1 MNMMMKRT
9 PNLLKRSG
17 ALLLLAV
24 LLLPAC
30 REGAQN
36 PTLVLSDG
44 IRFCESTYPYR
55 DGVLVA
61 NFGTESLNPLNDE
74 GKGYI
79 LYVTPERSEV
89 VIPATGALS
98 APKGMFLRDDH
109 LFVCD
114 VNRVV
119 VFNLARPEA
128 EPQVVRLPEGE
139 LFVND
144 LVADGNVLYASVTNT
159 GRIFRFDISDLDAV
173 GAPEAWLDVPGANGM
188 LLHDG
193 ALYVVSYPADG
204 VTTPANVV
212 YRIGALD
219 NPVAER
225 FIELP
230 GQYDGIALSTDG
242 RALVVSNWAPASLA
256 RIDLESRA
264 VTPVTLELEQPLV
277 GPADMTLRDG
287 QLWIPDLPGGAR
299 LSVLCAVR
307 SRKAAVFCAGLFSAS
322 GASVRC
328 CLPFFGP
335 GGVSI
340 LVEQVGAQCARPG
353 KGLLLLPAGY
363 LGEVAREKH
372 VGNPPSAELGRPRVD
387 GRGQQVV
394 LEAVRQGRGLV
405 AQRPGDEPH
414 HRVGNDAGGQLAPRQ
429 HVVAD
434 GNLARDEVL
443 ADAVVDALVVAAEDD
458 DVLEHREAVG
468 LMLVV
473 AHAVGRG
480 VDDFVVAALGA
491 ELLDQ
496 FEDRFALHHHAR
508 LAPEGVVVGGLA
520 LVVGVVVEVVHH
532 NFDEPLLL
540 GPLEDGFV
548 QRRAY
553 QLGNDGDDIDAHL
566 GSRLFVFG
574 F

>member
-264 VTPVTLELEQPLV
+264 VTPVTLELEQPRAPPRPPPRRARPPPVPVPCPRPPPPRPPPRGAAPPPLCFV
-277 GPADMTLRDG
+277 CCPVPESGCFLR
-287 QLWIPDLPGGAR
+287 R
-299 LSVLCAVR
+299 
-307 SRKAAVFCAGLFSAS
+307 
-322 GASVRC
+322 
-328 CLPFFGP
+328 PFFG
-335 GGVSI
+335 I
-340 LVEQVGAQCARPG
+340 RRLRPV
-353 KGLLLLPAGY
+353 LSSVFRPPAGCQSSSSRS
-363 LGEVAREKH
+363 GRSAR
-372 VGNPPSAELGRPRVD
+372 
-387 GRGQQVV
+387 
-394 LEAVRQGRGLV
+394 VR
-405 AQRPGDEPH
+405 
-414 HRVGNDAGGQLAPRQ
+414 
-429 HVVAD
+429 
-434 GNLARDEVL
+434 ARDCSSCQRAISAKLPERSTSGTRHPRNS
-443 ADAVVDALVVAAEDD
+443 A
-458 DVLEHREAVG
+458 
-468 LMLVV
+468 
-473 AHAVGRG
+473 GR
-480 VDDFVVAALGA
+480 V
-491 ELLDQ
+491 
-496 FEDRFALHHHAR
+496 
-508 LAPEGVVVGGLA
+508 
-520 LVVGVVVEVVHH
+520 
-532 NFDEPLLL
+532 
-540 GPLEDGFV
+540 
-548 QRRAY
+548 
-553 QLGNDGDDIDAHL
+553 
-566 GSRLFVFG
+566 
-574 F
+574 

>member
-219 NPVAER
+219 NLVAER

-287 QLWIPDLPGGAR
+287 QLWIPDLPNSR
-299 LSVLCAVR
+299 VVR
-307 SRKAAVFCAGLFSAS
+307 
-322 GASVRC
+322 
-328 CLPFFGP
+328 
-335 GGVSI
+335 I
-340 LVEQVGAQCARPG
+340 
-353 KGLLLLPAGY
+353 
-363 LGEVAREKH
+363 
-372 VGNPPSAELGRPRVD
+372 AEP
-387 GRGQQVV
+387 
-394 LEAVRQGRGLV
+394 
-405 AQRPGDEPH
+405 
-414 HRVGNDAGGQLAPRQ
+414 
-429 HVVAD
+429 
-434 GNLARDEVL
+434 
-443 ADAVVDALVVAAEDD
+443 
-458 DVLEHREAVG
+458 
-468 LMLVV
+468 
-473 AHAVGRG
+473 
-480 VDDFVVAALGA
+480 
-491 ELLDQ
+491 
-496 FEDRFALHHHAR
+496 
-508 LAPEGVVVGGLA
+508 
-520 LVVGVVVEVVHH
+520 
-532 NFDEPLLL
+532 
-540 GPLEDGFV
+540 
-548 QRRAY
+548 
-553 QLGNDGDDIDAHL
+553 
-566 GSRLFVFG
+566 
-574 F
+574 

>member
-98 APKGMFLRDDH
+98 APKGMFLRDDD

-287 QLWIPDLPGGAR
+287 QLWIPDLPN
-299 LSVLCAVR
+299 SCVVR
-307 SRKAAVFCAGLFSAS
+307 
-322 GASVRC
+322 
-328 CLPFFGP
+328 
-335 GGVSI
+335 I
-340 LVEQVGAQCARPG
+340 
-353 KGLLLLPAGY
+353 
-363 LGEVAREKH
+363 
-372 VGNPPSAELGRPRVD
+372 AEP
-387 GRGQQVV
+387 
-394 LEAVRQGRGLV
+394 
-405 AQRPGDEPH
+405 
-414 HRVGNDAGGQLAPRQ
+414 
-429 HVVAD
+429 
-434 GNLARDEVL
+434 
-443 ADAVVDALVVAAEDD
+443 
-458 DVLEHREAVG
+458 
-468 LMLVV
+468 
-473 AHAVGRG
+473 
-480 VDDFVVAALGA
+480 
-491 ELLDQ
+491 
-496 FEDRFALHHHAR
+496 
-508 LAPEGVVVGGLA
+508 
-520 LVVGVVVEVVHH
+520 
-532 NFDEPLLL
+532 
-540 GPLEDGFV
+540 
-548 QRRAY
+548 
-553 QLGNDGDDIDAHL
+553 
-566 GSRLFVFG
+566 
-574 F
+574 